1 VRDLEKAIIRPSQRN
16 HQAARKGNFR
26 RNIMQQIQKITPCL
40 WFDHQAEEAAAFYTA
55 IFKNSKI
62 GRVARYSEAG
72 REIHGKAPGSVMTVA
87 FELNGQPF
95 TALNGGPVF
104 KFNEAISLQ
113 VNCETQEEIDYYWEK
128 LSAGG
133 DEKAQ
138 QCGWLK
144 DKYGVSWQIVP
155 AALSEM
161 ASDPD
166 PAKSGRVME
175 AILKMKK
182 INLAELKRAYAG

>member
-1 VRDLEKAIIRPSQRN
+1 
-16 HQAARKGNFR
+16 
-26 RNIMQQIQKITPCL
+26 MQQVQKIAPCL

-62 GRVARYSEAG
+62 GKIARYTEAG

-87 FELNGQPF
+87 FELDGQSF
-95 TALNGGPVF
+95 TALNGGPIF

-113 VNCETQEEIDYYWEK
+113 VNCGTQEEIDYFWEK

-144 DKYGVSWQIVP
+144 DRYGVSWQIVP
-155 AALSEM
+155 AALAAM